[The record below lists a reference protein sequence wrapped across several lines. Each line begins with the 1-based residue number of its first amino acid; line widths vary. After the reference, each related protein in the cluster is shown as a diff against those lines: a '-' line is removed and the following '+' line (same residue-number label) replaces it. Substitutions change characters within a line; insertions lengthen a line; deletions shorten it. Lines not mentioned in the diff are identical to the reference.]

1 MHTIRKATA
10 LALLTALLGLSTACT
25 QRTPGEKLYRRH
37 CAECH
42 GIDAAGHTV
51 QYMGNQEAN
60 LLDDYWV
67 HGGDP
72 TTILGVLQSRT
83 VGDHPDYSEL
93 SSQELRQ
100 IVDHLRVLRGE
111 AR

>member
-1 MHTIRKATA
+1 
-10 LALLTALLGLSTACT
+10 
-25 QRTPGEKLYRRH
+25 
-37 CAECH
+37 
-42 GIDAAGHTV
+42 
-51 QYMGNQEAN
+51 MGRQEAN
-60 LLDDYWV
+60 LLDDDWV

-72 TTILGVLQSRT
+72 TTIIGVLQSRT

-100 IVDHLRVLRGE
+100 IVDHLRKLRGE

>member
-1 MHTIRKATA
+1 MHPIRRLTA
-10 LALLTALLGLSTACT
+10 LALLMVVVGLTTACL

-42 GIDAAGHTV
+42 GIDGAGHTV
-51 QYMGNQEAN
+51 EYMGRPEAN
-60 LLDDYWV
+60 LLDDEWV

-72 TTILGVLQSRT
+72 TTIIGVLQSGT

-93 SSQELRQ
+93 SSAEMRQ
-100 IVDHLRVLRGE
+100 IVDHLRELRGE

>member
-1 MHTIRKATA
+1 MHAMRRV
-10 LALLTALLGLSTACT
+10 LVLVLLTAVFGMSTACA

-42 GIDAAGHTV
+42 GFDGSGHTV
-51 QYMGNQEAN
+51 QYMGRQEAN
-60 LLDDYWV
+60 LLDDDWV

-72 TTILGVLQSRT
+72 TTIIGVLQSRT

-100 IVDHLRVLRGE
+100 IVDHLRKLRGE